1 MHFLLDKERKK
12 CAARFRNYLI
22 LLELRCRVISSPSI
36 EEKRLFLS
44 ENCTNLP
51 MMSYPLFHHGRKEG
65 TSR

>member
-22 LLELRCRVISSPSI
+22 LLELRCRVISSPFI
-36 EEKRLFLS
+36 EEKRPFLFKDY
-44 ENCTNLP
+44 TNRST
-51 MMSYPLFHHGRKEG
+51 MSYPLFLHIRKGG